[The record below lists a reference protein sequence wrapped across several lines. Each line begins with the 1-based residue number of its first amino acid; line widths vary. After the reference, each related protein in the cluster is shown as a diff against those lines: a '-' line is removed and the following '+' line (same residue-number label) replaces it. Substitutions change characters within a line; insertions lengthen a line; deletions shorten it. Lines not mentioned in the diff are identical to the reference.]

1 MITVFGAGAIGL
13 TLAARLARAGTAVRV
28 CTRRADDAALL
39 ARDGIHGEEPETG
52 ATWHASVYAEVG
64 APVGETDW
72 IFACVRSPQ
81 ADEAARAI
89 AARAPAATLVNVQN
103 GVDGDARFA
112 SLGLPVIGA
121 VIRQG
126 CTRVAAN
133 RVRCMSKGRIAIGAF
148 PEGAGAEVEAVA
160 ELLRGARY
168 DVGVSSRIA
177 EDRWLKL
184 CVNLMSTP
192 NALVRPDEHETRSF
206 TEGKARLLEEARDV
220 LRAAGVV
227 ARSCDGRD
235 RSLDEEIE
243 QQHHALE
250 RGVAARRLP
259 IYNSLWQA
267 LRRGSPIEADAY
279 HRVVIELGRAHGVA
293 TPVNE
298 RALAAVERVVARA
311 LGPESL
317 EAAEVLGLP
326 G

>member
-1 MITVFGAGAIGL
+1 VISVFGAGAIGL
-13 TLAARLARAGTAVRV
+13 VLAARLARAGMPVRV

-39 ARDGIHGEEPETG
+39 ARDGIHVEEPESG
-52 ATWHASVYAEVG
+52 DAWHVAVHAEVG
-64 APVGETDW
+64 APAGEADW

-89 AARAPAATLVNVQN
+89 AARSPSAPIVNVQN

-112 SLGLPVIGA
+112 AHGLRVIGA

-133 RVRCMSKGRIAIGAF
+133 RVRCMRQARIVVGAF

-160 ELLRGARY
+160 RLLRDAGY
-168 DVGVSSRIA
+168 DVGVSHRIA

-192 NALVRPDEHETRSF
+192 NALVRPSEHETRSF
-206 TEGKARLLEEARDV
+206 TAGKARLLEEARDV

-243 QQHHALE
+243 AQRHALE

-279 HRVVIELGRAHGVA
+279 HRLVIELGRAHGVA
-293 TPVNE
+293 TPANAS
-298 RALAAVERVVARA
+298 ALAAVERVVAEG

-317 EAAEVLGLP
+317 GAAEVLGPP